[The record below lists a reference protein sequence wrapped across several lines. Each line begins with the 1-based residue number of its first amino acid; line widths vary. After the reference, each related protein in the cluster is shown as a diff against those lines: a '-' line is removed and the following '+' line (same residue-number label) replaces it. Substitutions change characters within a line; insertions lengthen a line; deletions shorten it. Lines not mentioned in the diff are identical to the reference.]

1 MKRRIHQILV
11 GLSLLILIPGALLG
25 LLLLMAAI
33 GLGIQKG
40 FSGSDA
46 VAIPLLILPTI
57 MGRWGVRLLIRLNG
71 QFRGSLRRSLLGYHG
86 LNFCYCGFW
95 LVGEHGVEGDSFQI
109 FTMQAQ
115 MIGFSA
121 LGVPLV
127 TALLLN
133 PDVDPDQPNAEPGGG
148 GSSAALRASP

>member
-25 LLLLMAAI
+25 LLLLIAAI
-33 GLGIQKG
+33 GLGIQEG
-40 FSGSDA
+40 FRRTDA
-46 VAIPLLILPTI
+46 IAIPLLILPTV
-57 MGRWGVRLLIRLNG
+57 MGRWGVKLLIRLNG

-95 LVGEHGVEGDSFQI
+95 LVGEHGGGGGGSFQM
-109 FTMQAQ
+109 FTMEAQ
-115 MIGFSA
+115 IIGFSA
-121 LGVPLV
+121 LGVPLL

-133 PDVDPDQPNAEPGGG
+133 PDLDLYQSKAEPDGG
-148 GSSAALRASP
+148 